1 MRRHLVAITLGLAS
15 AGGALT
21 AQPNAGGALTA
32 QANAGG
38 ALTAQANAGGAF
50 TARPSSAP
58 AARAQRLPHLVAGSY
73 SGIRPR
79 GIFFSGD
86 SGNIVLQIKWARWTQ
101 TTAVGH
107 GTSDIQGC
115 VPNCAD
121 GSETPVAT
129 RVTLSRPRAGRFT
142 EVVEVRGH
150 TYVGHYGHSSWPE
163 GAQR

>member
-15 AGGALT
+15 
-21 AQPNAGGALTA
+21 
-32 QANAGG
+32 AGG

-121 GSETPVAT
+121 GSETPAAT
-129 RVTLSRPRAGRFT
+129 RVTLSRPRAGHFT
-142 EVVEVRGH
+142 EVVEVRAGH

-163 GAQR
+163 GARR